1 MSSNMQR
8 LFISG
13 GIAIAVLLI
22 ILANALFIV
31 PVDKQAIVIRFGQ
44 AQYTVNATQPGV
56 AEGGRPMVNGPAG
69 LHFKMPLLDDVRFY
83 EKRNQGYELDAAEVI
98 ASDQQRLF
106 VDAIARW
113 RIRDPLQYLRASGGA
128 GESQLA
134 SRFTAA
140 LRGELG
146 KVSQPDIIAGQRA
159 TLMQRV
165 RAALQTQVNTLGIDV
180 VDVRIRQADLPEANE
195 QAVYNRMKSELQQKI
210 SQYNAEGEGLFAS
223 ITAQAD
229 AQARVIVAEA
239 EQQAQRLRGEGDA
252 DRNRIYASAYNKDA
266 EFFSFY
272 RSLEAYE
279 RAIRQGTP
287 LVISPDSEFFRYF
300 GDLDGRR

>member
-8 LFISG
+8 LLISG
-13 GIAIAVLLI
+13 GIALAVLLI

-69 LHFKMPLLDDVRFY
+69 LHFKLPLLDDVRYY

-165 RAALQTQVNTLGIDV
+165 RAALQNQVNTLGIDV

-210 SQYNAEGEGLFAS
+210 SQYNAEGEALFAS
-223 ITAQAD
+223 ITAEAD

-252 DRNRIYASAYNKDA
+252 ERNRVYASAYNRDA

-272 RSLEAYE
+272 RSLEAYD
-279 RAIRQGTP
+279 RSIRQGTP
-287 LVISPDSEFFRYF
+287 IVISPDSEFFRFF